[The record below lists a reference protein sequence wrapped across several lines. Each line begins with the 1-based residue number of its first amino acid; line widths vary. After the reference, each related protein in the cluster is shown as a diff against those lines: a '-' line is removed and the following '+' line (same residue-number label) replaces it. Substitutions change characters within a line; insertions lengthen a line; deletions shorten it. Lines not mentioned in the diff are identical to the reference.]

1 MRRLRSSVIGLVLSA
16 TVLTACGAGGGAGA
30 TLPASAPGVAGVQCS
45 AVFGRGEL
53 TIVFDAHARDGLHHA
68 WFDAARQVFAGHDY
82 KAGRYPVQLQLCDT
96 TQASV
101 RSVDDCP
108 ASARSYVATK
118 SVIAVIGP
126 VDSLCAMSEIPITN
140 RARLAMLSPENTY
153 IGLTHG
159 GVGTSK
165 GEPDIY
171 YPTGKRTYARL
182 VGGGDA
188 QGAAD
193 ALYLKQQGLKRVYLL
208 QDDEAYGRGI
218 TASFTR
224 AARKLNLT
232 IVGTRSWTD
241 DTSRFPAIMRRV
253 AAAKPDAVFLAGRGR
268 ADLIK
273 AKVKYVGPNT
283 GVKLMAPDGFAAASL
298 FQGTGSTGRDGNGT
312 LISVAGLPPE
322 RLPAAGQRFI
332 TEFKGANSLQQVDPH
347 VPYVAAAAQVIL
359 EAIGRSDGT
368 RAGVVEQLFRT
379 RLPTTIGEVAFD
391 ANGDPRQA
399 PTTMF
404 RVVDGVL
411 QSMNAVTPPS
421 WLVN

>member
-1 MRRLRSSVIGLVLSA
+1 VKRLGTSVIGLVLAA
-16 TVLTACGAGGGAGA
+16 TGLTACVDNGGDGA
-30 TLPASAPGVAGVQCS
+30 TLPMSAPGVAGVQCS

-53 TIVFDAHARDGLHHA
+53 TIVFDAHARDGLHHS
-68 WFDAARQVFAGHDY
+68 WFDAARLVFADHDY

-101 RSVDDCP
+101 RSVDNCP

-126 VDSLCAMSEIPITN
+126 VDSLCATKEIPITN
-140 RARLAMLSPENTY
+140 RAGLAMLSPENTY
-153 IGLTHG
+153 VGLTHG
-159 GVGTSK
+159 GVGTST
-165 GEPDIY
+165 GEPEIY

-182 VGGGDA
+182 VGSGAA

-193 ALYLKQQGLKRVYLL
+193 ALYLKQQNLNRVYLL
-208 QDDEAYGRGI
+208 QDDEPYGRGI
-218 TASFTR
+218 MASFTR
-224 AARKLNLT
+224 AAKKLNLT
-232 IVGTRSWTD
+232 IVGTDSWTD
-241 DTSRFPAIMRRV
+241 DSSRFPAIMKRV
-253 AAAKPDAVFLAGRGR
+253 AAARPDAMFLAGRGR

-273 AKVKYVGPNT
+273 AKVRYVGPNS
-283 GVKLMAPDGFAAASL
+283 GVKLVAPDGFAAASL
-298 FQGTGSTGRDGNGT
+298 FQGTGSTGREGNGT
-312 LISVAGLPPE
+312 VISVAGLPPE

-332 TEFKGANSLQQVDPH
+332 TEFKGVNSLQQVDPH

-368 RAGVVEQLFRT
+368 RAGVVDQLFKT
-379 RLPTTIGEVAFD
+379 RLSTTIGDVAFD